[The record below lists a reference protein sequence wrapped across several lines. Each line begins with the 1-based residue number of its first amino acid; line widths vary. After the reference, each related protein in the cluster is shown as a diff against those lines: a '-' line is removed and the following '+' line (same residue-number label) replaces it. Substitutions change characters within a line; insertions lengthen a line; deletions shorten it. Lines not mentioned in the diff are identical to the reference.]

1 MQETPCSSL
10 LITHTIRL
18 FFLNYF
24 FVSELVFAAPV
35 AVRCCKPHGT
45 MPSRVN
51 QAACPPLDPRG
62 AMRETLSVYLGANFL
77 GLEGLFA
84 FQEIF
89 PSHPPTWLVGS
100 VNHDPSPIPH
110 HNKPSSN
117 NAALSP
123 ATTSCS
129 LEYAVSFPLLSL
141 PVPIL
146 PSIYSTE
153 LYIVRAN
160 LSTAQ

>member
-1 MQETPCSSL
+1 MQEAPCSSL
-10 LITHTIRL
+10 LISHTIRL

-24 FVSELVFAAPV
+24 YVSELVFSAPV

-45 MPSRVN
+45 MLSIVN
-51 QAACPPLDPRG
+51 QAACSPLDWRG
-62 AMRETLSVYLGANFL
+62 AMGETLSVYLGANFQ
-77 GLEGLFA
+77 GLEGLFS
-84 FQEIF
+84 FQDVF

-100 VNHDPSPIPH
+100 VNHDPAPSLH

-123 ATTSCS
+123 ATTSCG
-129 LEYAVSFPLLSL
+129 LGDAVSFPLLSL

-146 PSIYSTE
+146 
-153 LYIVRAN
+153 
-160 LSTAQ
+160 LSFTPQNYTLCVLN